1 MLALKETKTAGGTM
15 LRRLAIVV
23 AALAALTGNAAAQ
36 GGNPFRILVGVTPGA
51 STDTIARLLADKL
64 KTSLN
69 ETVIVENK
77 TGAAQRIAM
86 QELLKAPADGRTIF
100 LGSNS
105 VYSIL
110 PHIYGDQT
118 GYDPFKDAM
127 PISRIVAF
135 QVGIGAGN
143 QTGVTNIKEFIAWA
157 KANPG
162 KVSFASPGAGTSSH
176 FAGVM
181 LSNALNIPMTH
192 VPYRGTVP
200 ALADII
206 GGHIPLLF
214 TAYPDLVES
223 AKAGKL
229 KIVATAGY
237 KRSPATPDTPT
248 LKEQD
253 VNIAFDSSFDMHAKA
268 GTSPDVIKKLHEAL
282 AAAVKDPEVNAKLS
296 AMGLVPIG
304 STPEE
309 LTKMQA
315 DEYKFWDK
323 PVKDSGYKGD

>member
-1 MLALKETKTAGGTM
+1 MF
-15 LRRLAIVV
+15 RRLAIV
-23 AALAALTGNAAAQ
+23 ATALVALTGGAAAQ

-64 KTSLN
+64 KGSLN

-86 QELLKAPADGRTIF
+86 QELLKSPADGRTIF

-118 GYDPFKDAM
+118 GYDPFKDAV
-127 PISRIVAF
+127 PITRVVAF

-143 QTGVTNIKEFIAWA
+143 QIGVTNIKELVAWA

-214 TAYPDLVES
+214 TAYPDLVEP
-223 AKAGKL
+223 ARAGKL
-229 KIVATAGY
+229 KILATAGY

-248 LKEQD
+248 LKEQGVD
-253 VNIAFDSSFDMHAKA
+253 IAFDSSFDMHARA
-268 GTSPDVIKKLHEAL
+268 GTPPETIKKLNAAL
-282 AAAVKDPEVNAKLS
+282 VAAIKDPEVNAKLTV
-296 AMGLVPIG
+296 MGLQPIG
-304 STPEE
+304 GTPEE
-309 LTKMQA
+309 LAKMQA
-315 DEYKFWDK
+315 DEYKFWTQ
-323 PVKDSGYKGD
+323 PVKDSGYKGE

>member
-1 MLALKETKTAGGTM
+1 MFRKLV
-15 LRRLAIVV
+15 IVA
-23 AALAALTGNAAAQ
+23 AALAALTTQASAQ
-36 GGNPFRILVGVTPGA
+36 SGSPFRILVGVTPGA

-69 ETVIVENK
+69 EAVIVENK

-86 QELLKAPADGRTIF
+86 AELLKSPADGRTIF

-118 GYDPFKDAM
+118 GYDPFKDAV

-143 QTGVTNIKEFIAWA
+143 QTGVTNVKELIAWA
-157 KANPG
+157 KDNPG

-181 LSNALNIPMTH
+181 LSKALDMPMTH

-214 TAYPDLVES
+214 TAYPDLVEP
-223 AKAGKL
+223 AKGGKL

-248 LKEQD
+248 LKEQGVD
-253 VNIAFDSSFDMHAKA
+253 IAFDSSFDMHAKA
-268 GTSPDVIKKLHEAL
+268 GTPPETIRKLHEAL
-282 AAAVKDPEVNAKLS
+282 VAAMKDPEVNAKLT
-296 AMGLVPIG
+296 AMGLQPIG
-304 STPEE
+304 STPQE

-315 DEYKFWDK
+315 DEYKFWEQ
-323 PVKDSGYKGD
+323 PVKDSGYKGE

>member
-1 MLALKETKTAGGTM
+1 MFRK
-15 LRRLAIVV
+15 LAIVA
-23 AALAALTGNAAAQ
+23 AALAALTAQAAAQ

-51 STDTIARLLADKL
+51 STDTVARLLADKL
-64 KTSLN
+64 KDSLKEN
-69 ETVIVENK
+69 VIVENK

-86 QELLKAPADGRTIF
+86 QELIKAPADGRTIF

-105 VYSIL
+105 VYSIV

-118 GYDPFKDAM
+118 GYDPFKDAV

-143 QTGVTNIKEFIAWA
+143 PTGVSNVKELIAWA
-157 KANPG
+157 KDNPG

-176 FAGVM
+176 FAGVLFSQA
-181 LSNALNIPMTH
+181 LSIPMTH

-214 TAYPDLVES
+214 TAYPDLVEP
-223 AKAGKL
+223 AKGGKL

-248 LKEQD
+248 LKEQG
-253 VNIAFDSSFDMHAKA
+253 VNIEFDSSFDMHAKA
-268 GTSPDVIKKLHEAL
+268 GTAPERIKQLHEAL
-282 AAAVKDPEVNAKLS
+282 AAAVRDPEVNAKLS
-296 AMGLVPIG
+296 AIGLQPIG
-304 STPEE
+304 STPGE
-309 LTKMQA
+309 LAKMQA
-315 DEYKFWDK
+315 DEYKFWEK
-323 PVKDSGYKGD
+323 PVKDSGYKGE